1 VSDPPIY
8 PADLALIH
16 IMSTKLPK
24 LGKKKNKNKNKKME
38 TTASAQMMPDG
49 KMFSLM
55 ERRGVYSDKTT
66 EAQIIA
72 KKKKK
77 SGKDRAKTLKKIKK
91 SQKKEAL
98 KTNKKNKGKQS
109 DQWSEERE
117 RKARLK
123 KASKLVD
130 TLDRNCDPDKKKN
143 NKAARRRQRS
153 LQLQS
158 LKANNGPSNMPLPKK
173 IEKKKVEEPPTTE
186 AKKEE
191 EEEEQISSDE
201 EQQEYDHE
209 RTNKERR
216 RKYVNTDGA
225 VPEEM
230 QKKKWQGFGCKMTNP
245 FTKLKRH
252 CGEKAMACGSA
263 FRFRFQK
270 KKAINL
276 DVILAPESHK
286 FSIQLEKQLS
296 NKADHGLLE
305 RSTETKP
312 DGKTGGVLEKEV
324 KVLNSSDQAKK
335 DLADAETLAAGGV
348 IEDEVEELTIRT
360 ALEVICKRISGVDC
374 LALLKPEKMY
384 EFFQFDLMVRNTL
397 DLFPETQHLKT
408 CSLGQL
414 IVFAN
419 RESTSGEL
427 NCVSVGMFV
436 DEEAQRAMKRKHDA
450 ENWTCFF
457 CYALQKNED
466 DACTKCG
473 QLKIDSEKS
482 KRQEDRRLE
491 KKKREKEEKAE
502 KKAGKDLDAS

>member
-1 VSDPPIY
+1 MVI
-8 PADLALIH
+8 
-16 IMSTKLPK
+16 
-24 LGKKKNKNKNKKME
+24 
-38 TTASAQMMPDG
+38 
-49 KMFSLM
+49 
-55 ERRGVYSDKTT
+55 
-66 EAQIIA
+66 
-72 KKKKK
+72 
-77 SGKDRAKTLKKIKK
+77 
-91 SQKKEAL
+91 
-98 KTNKKNKGKQS
+98 
-109 DQWSEERE
+109 
-117 RKARLK
+117 
-123 KASKLVD
+123 
-130 TLDRNCDPDKKKN
+130 
-143 NKAARRRQRS
+143 
-153 LQLQS
+153 
-158 LKANNGPSNMPLPKK
+158 
-173 IEKKKVEEPPTTE
+173 
-186 AKKEE
+186 
-191 EEEEQISSDE
+191 
-201 EQQEYDHE
+201 
-209 RTNKERR
+209 
-216 RKYVNTDGA
+216 
-225 VPEEM
+225 
-230 QKKKWQGFGCKMTNP
+230 
-245 FTKLKRH
+245 
-252 CGEKAMACGSA
+252 
-263 FRFRFQK
+263 QK

-502 KKAGKDLDAS
+502 KKEKEKMAAETKGE